1 MDFSYEQRIRHEL
14 GHTVIAGVDEV
25 GRGPLAGPVTA
36 AAFVFLE
43 EVPLGDLK
51 GIKES
56 KLLSRAKRERFFSYF
71 TAWKEQGL
79 VDFATASV
87 FPNTIDKKDIQEAT
101 VLAMRRAVQKLSKK
115 PEYAIV
121 DQIAYREPVLPI
133 PHEKFPKADRDI
145 ISVAAAS
152 IVGKVKRDR
161 TMARYH
167 AQYPQYGFARHMGY
181 GTLAHYDALAKHGP
195 SPVHRRSFRL
205 A

>member
-1 MDFSYEQRIRHEL
+1 MDFSYEQRIRNER
-14 GHTVIAGVDEV
+14 GYTVIAGVDEV

-51 GIKES
+51 GIRES
-56 KLLSRAKRERFFSYF
+56 KLLSPAARERFFSYF
-71 TAWKEQGL
+71 AAWKEQGL

-87 FPNTIDKKDIQEAT
+87 FPKTIDRKDIQEAT
-101 VLAMRRAVQKLSKK
+101 VIAMRRAVSKLRQT
-115 PEYAIV
+115 PEYAVV
-121 DQIAYREPVLPI
+121 DHIAYREPVLPI
-133 PHEKFPKADRDI
+133 PHEKFPKADRDV

-161 TMARYH
+161 TMVRYH
-167 AQYPQYGFARHMGY
+167 AQYPQYGFASHMGY

>member
-14 GHTVIAGVDEV
+14 GHTMIAGVDEV

-56 KLLSRAKRERFFSYF
+56 KLLSPKARERFFSYF
-71 TAWKEQGL
+71 SEWKKQGL

-87 FPNTIDKKDIQEAT
+87 FPSTIDKGDIQQAT
-101 VLAMRRAVQKLSKK
+101 VTAMRRAVAKLSSA
-115 PEYAIV
+115 PQYAVV
-121 DQIAYREPVLPI
+121 DHIAYREPVLPI
-133 PHEKFPKADRDI
+133 PHETLPKADRDI
-145 ISVAAAS
+145 LSCAAAS

-167 AQYPQYGFARHMGY
+167 AQYPQYGFAKHMGY

-205 A
+205 V